1 MSIFIINLIKNIPE
15 LLTPLLKKY
24 LKKQLK
30 EVDETL
36 IVHPYNKID
45 SFIDEQIDMEEY
57 ASNDEIDGTLG
68 DYMELI
74 IQFGFLVLFG
84 IAFPASFFL
93 AFINNVF
100 EI

>member
-45 SFIDEQIDMEEY
+45 SFIDE
-57 ASNDEIDGTLG
+57 
-68 DYMELI
+68 
-74 IQFGFLVLFG
+74 
-84 IAFPASFFL
+84 
-93 AFINNVF
+93 
-100 EI
+100 